1 MPKDTHRPANQTFE
15 YGKSYK
21 VDTRMDMLGELA
33 RKGTNR
39 SGGARSLVSNPP
51 RQGLALVAI
60 LILSAFLNLYGLT
73 SEGYS
78 NKYYSAAVTNVLTSW
93 SNFFFVSFDGGFVSV
108 DKPPLGLWRGSV
120 AIIQRDSTG
129 LFGTEVHRACMKSLC
144 SPHRG

>member
-1 MPKDTHRPANQTFE
+1 
-15 YGKSYK
+15 
-21 VDTRMDMLGELA
+21 MDMLGELA

-39 SGGARSLVSNPP
+39 SDGALVSNPP
-51 RQGLALVAI
+51 RHWFTLVA
-60 LILSAFLNLYGLT
+60 ILSAFLNLYGLT

>member
-1 MPKDTHRPANQTFE
+1 
-15 YGKSYK
+15 
-21 VDTRMDMLGELA
+21 MLGELA

-73 SEGYS
+73 GEGYS
-78 NKYYSAAVTNVLTSW
+78 NKYYSAAVKNVLTSW

-108 DKPPLGLWRGSV
+108 DEPPLGLWRGSV

-129 LFGTEVHRACMKSLC
+129 LFGTEVYRACMKSLC